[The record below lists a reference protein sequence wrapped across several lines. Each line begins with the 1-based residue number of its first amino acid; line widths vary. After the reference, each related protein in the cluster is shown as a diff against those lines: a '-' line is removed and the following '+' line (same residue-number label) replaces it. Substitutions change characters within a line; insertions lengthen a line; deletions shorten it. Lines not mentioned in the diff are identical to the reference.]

1 MRAALLVDNLQISR
15 WQLEA
20 LDVAQESIDLVLVLN
35 CKNTS
40 NKKNYVKNFFF
51 YALNIFTL
59 KNSLTKRVPIN
70 LEQTEVINFES
81 IYKGAWQSLPRMEDR
96 WESFGTLREQI
107 QHACIPILKHSGVS
121 DMIAPFV
128 DVSNLWG
135 NIIFDA
141 GGFSKPHTHGSGHTL
156 WSGVYYPKGIDDEGE
171 DLDNF
176 DEEKTII
183 NGWVREDG
191 MLILF
196 DPAYVTKTL
205 ITTKFD
211 NKEFYGNDVTVVP
224 RESLLILFHTWM
236 LHMVTPLTKK
246 EKRYSISF
254 GIHKPA

>member
-1 MRAALLVDNLQISR
+1 MTQ
-15 WQLEA
+15 
-20 LDVAQESIDLVLVLN
+20 
-35 CKNTS
+35 
-40 NKKNYVKNFFF
+40 
-51 YALNIFTL
+51 
-59 KNSLTKRVPIN
+59 
-70 LEQTEVINFES
+70 INFKPIFPSPLGYVNFGNANKDLNKQLIKDME
-81 IYKGAWQSLPRMEDR
+81 KEKEEDVGKNATFKTNQCAWQSLGKMEDR
-96 WESFGTLREQI
+96 WESFSTLREQI
-107 QHACIPILKHSGVS
+107 TRACVPILKHSGIS
-121 DMIAPFV
+121 DMVAPFV

-156 WSGVYYPKGIDDEGE
+156 WSGVYYPKGVDDVD
-171 DLDNF
+171 DLDEF

-191 MLILF
+191 ILILF

-211 NKEFYGNDVTVVP
+211 NKEFYGNDVTIVP
-224 RESLLILFHTWM
+224 RESLLILFPTWM

-254 GIHKPA
+254 GIHKP